1 MNVRAD
7 ELNSPQNW
15 PENTKNRKSP
25 DPDRAD
31 LAEECRSQSLALRLD
46 SHEQETSDY
55 LEAVADTEG
64 WK

>member
-1 MNVRAD
+1 MTNT
-7 ELNSPQNW
+7 ELDTRGT
-15 PENTKNRKSP
+15 EF
-25 DPDRAD
+25 
-31 LAEECRSQSLALRLD
+31 AEECRSQSLALRLD